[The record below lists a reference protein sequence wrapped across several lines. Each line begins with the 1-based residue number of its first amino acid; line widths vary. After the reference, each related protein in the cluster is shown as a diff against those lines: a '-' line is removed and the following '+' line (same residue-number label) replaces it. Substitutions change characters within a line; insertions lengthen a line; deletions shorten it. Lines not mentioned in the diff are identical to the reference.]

1 MTAENALQP
10 MPQAGDDAPDFTLPD
25 DTGRPRTL
33 SEQRGHWV
41 LLFFYP
47 KDDTPGCTKEA
58 CALRDADPEIQAMDA
73 RTWGISILGS
83 GSKAAFKAK
92 YGLPFT
98 LLADEDHR
106 VAEAYGAWVQKTN
119 HGKTYWGVQ
128 RASFLVD
135 PSGRLVRV
143 WPKVDPDAHAAEVL
157 AALAE
162 SRAVTRSG

>member
-1 MTAENALQP
+1 MTAETAPHP
-10 MPQAGDDAPDFTLPD
+10 MPRVGDEAPDFTLTD

-47 KDDTPGCTKEA
+47 KDDTPGCTREA
-58 CALRDADPEIQAMDA
+58 CALRDADPEMQAMDA

-83 GSKAAFKAK
+83 GSKSAFKAK

-106 VAEAYGAWVQKTN
+106 VAEAYGAWSQKTN
-119 HGKTYWGVQ
+119 YGKTYWGVQ

-135 PSGRLVRV
+135 PSGRLARV
-143 WPKVDPDAHAAEVL
+143 WPTVDPDSHAADVL

-162 SRAVTRSG
+162 TRSAPDR

>member
-1 MTAENALQP
+1 MTAETAPHP
-10 MPQAGDDAPDFTLPD
+10 MPQVGDEAPHFTLTD
-25 DTGRPRTL
+25 DTGQPRTL

-47 KDDTPGCTKEA
+47 KDDTPGCTREA
-58 CALRDADPEIQAMDA
+58 CALRDADPEMQAMDA

-106 VAEAYGAWVQKTN
+106 VAEAYGAWSQKTN
-119 HGKTYWGVQ
+119 QGKTYWGVQ

-135 PSGRLVRV
+135 PSGRLARV
-143 WPKVDPDAHAAEVL
+143 WPTVDPDSHAADVL

-162 SRAVTRSG
+162 TRSAPDR

>member
-1 MTAENALQP
+1 MTAETAPHP
-10 MPQAGDDAPDFTLPD
+10 MPQVGEEAPDFTLTD
-25 DTGRPRTL
+25 DTGQPRTL

-47 KDDTPGCTKEA
+47 KDDTPGCTREA
-58 CALRDADPEIQAMDA
+58 CALRDADPEMQAMDA

-106 VAEAYGAWVQKTN
+106 VAEAYGAWSQKTN
-119 HGKTYWGVQ
+119 YGKTYWGVQ

-135 PSGRLVRV
+135 PSGRLARV
-143 WPKVDPDAHAAEVL
+143 WPKVDPDSHAADVL

-162 SRAVTRSG
+162 TRSAPDR

>member
-1 MTAENALQP
+1 MTAETAPHP
-10 MPQAGDDAPDFTLPD
+10 MPRVGDEAPDFTLTD
-25 DTGRPRTL
+25 DTGQPRTL

-47 KDDTPGCTKEA
+47 KDDTPGCTREA
-58 CALRDADPEIQAMDA
+58 CALRDADPEMQAMDA

-83 GSKAAFKAK
+83 GSKAAFKAR

-106 VAEAYGAWVQKTN
+106 VAEAYGAWSQKTN
-119 HGKTYWGVQ
+119 YGKTYWGVQ

-135 PSGRLVRV
+135 PSGRLARV
-143 WPKVDPDAHAAEVL
+143 WPTVDPDSHAADVL

-162 SRAVTRSG
+162 TRSAPDR

>member
-1 MTAENALQP
+1 MTAETAPHP
-10 MPQAGDDAPDFTLPD
+10 MPRVGDEAPDFTLTD
-25 DTGRPRTL
+25 DTGQPRTL

-47 KDDTPGCTKEA
+47 KDDTPGCTREA
-58 CALRDADPEIQAMDA
+58 CALRDADPEMQAMGA

-106 VAEAYGAWVQKTN
+106 VAEAYGAWSQKTN
-119 HGKTYWGVQ
+119 YGKTYWGVQ

-135 PSGRLVRV
+135 PSGRLARV
-143 WPKVDPDAHAAEVL
+143 WPKVDPDSHAADVL

-162 SRAVTRSG
+162 PRSAPDR

>member
-1 MTAENALQP
+1 MTAETETQP
-10 MPQAGDDAPDFTLPD
+10 MPQVGDEAPDFTLTD
-25 DTGRPRTL
+25 DTGQPQTL

-47 KDDTPGCTKEA
+47 KDDTPGCTREA
-58 CALRDADPEIQAMDA
+58 CALRDADPEMQAMDA

-92 YGLPFT
+92 YGLPFS

-106 VAEAYGAWVQKTN
+106 VAEAYGAWSQKTN
-119 HGKTYWGVQ
+119 YGKTYWGVQ

-135 PSGRLVRV
+135 PSGRLARV
-143 WPKVDPDAHAAEVL
+143 WPKVDPDSHAADVL
-157 AALAE
+157 AALSEA
-162 SRAVTRSG
+162 RSGLDH

>member
-1 MTAENALQP
+1 MTAETAPHP
-10 MPQAGDDAPDFTLPD
+10 MPRVGDEAPDFTLTD

-47 KDDTPGCTKEA
+47 KDDTPGCTREA
-58 CALRDADPEIQAMDA
+58 CALRDADPEMQAMDA

-106 VAEAYGAWVQKTN
+106 VAEAYGAWSQKTN
-119 HGKTYWGVQ
+119 YGKTYWGVQ

-135 PSGRLVRV
+135 PSGRLARV
-143 WPKVDPDAHAAEVL
+143 WPTVDPDSHAADVL

-162 SRAVTRSG
+162 TRSAPDR

>member
-1 MTAENALQP
+1 MTVETAPHP
-10 MPQAGDDAPDFTLPD
+10 MPQVGDEAPDFTLTD
-25 DTGRPRTL
+25 DTGQPRTL

-47 KDDTPGCTKEA
+47 KDDTPGCTREA
-58 CALRDADPEIQAMDA
+58 CELRDADAEMQAMDA

-106 VAEAYGAWVQKTN
+106 VAEAYGAWSQKTN
-119 HGKTYWGVQ
+119 QGKTYWGVQ

-135 PSGRLVRV
+135 PSGRLARV
-143 WPKVDPDAHAAEVL
+143 WPKVDPDSHAADVL

-162 SRAVTRSG
+162 ARSAPDR

>member
-1 MTAENALQP
+1 MTAETAPQS
-10 MPQAGDDAPDFTLPD
+10 MPQVGDDAPDFTLPD
-25 DTGRPRTL
+25 DTGQPRTL

-47 KDDTPGCTKEA
+47 KDDTPGCTREA
-58 CALRDADPEIQAMDA
+58 CALRDADAEIQAMDA
-73 RTWGISILGS
+73 STWGISILGS

-106 VAEAYGAWVQKTN
+106 VGEAYGVWTQKTN
-119 HGKTYWGVQ
+119 YGKTYWGIQ

-135 PSGRLVRV
+135 PSGRLARV

-162 SRAVTRSG
+162 ARTDTRSG

>member
-1 MTAENALQP
+1 MTAETAPQP
-10 MPQAGDDAPDFTLPD
+10 MPRVGDEAPDFTLTD

-47 KDDTPGCTKEA
+47 KDDTPGCTREA
-58 CALRDADPEIQAMDA
+58 CALRDADPEMRAMDA
-73 RTWGISILGS
+73 RTWGISILSS

-106 VAEAYGAWVQKTN
+106 VAEAYGAWSQKTN
-119 HGKTYWGVQ
+119 YGKTYWGVQ

-135 PSGRLVRV
+135 PSGRLARV
-143 WPKVDPDAHAAEVL
+143 WPKVDPDSHAADVL
-157 AALAE
+157 AALGE
-162 SRAVTRSG
+162 TRSAPDR

>member
-119 HGKTYWGVQ
+119 QGKTYWGVQ

-135 PSGRLVRV
+135 PSGRLAQV

-157 AALAE
+157 TALAE

>member
-1 MTAENALQP
+1 
-10 MPQAGDDAPDFTLPD
+10 
-25 DTGRPRTL
+25 
-33 SEQRGHWV
+33 V

-47 KDDTPGCTKEA
+47 KDDTPGCTREA
-58 CALRDADPEIQAMDA
+58 CALRDADPEMQAMDA

-106 VAEAYGAWVQKTN
+106 VAEAYGAWSQKTN
-119 HGKTYWGVQ
+119 YGKTYWGVQ

-135 PSGRLVRV
+135 PSGRLARV
-143 WPKVDPDAHAAEVL
+143 WPTVDPDSHAADVL

-162 SRAVTRSG
+162 TRSAPDR

>member
-1 MTAENALQP
+1 MTLQVGAVA
-10 MPQAGDDAPDFTLPD
+10 PQFTLTD
-25 DTGRPRTL
+25 
-33 SEQRGHWV
+33 QRGEPWSLREHRGSPLV
-41 LLFFYP
+41 LYFYP
-47 KDDTPGCTKEA
+47 KDDTPGCTREA
-58 CALRDADPEIQAMDA
+58 CALRDADPELQAMDA

-106 VAEAYGAWVQKTN
+106 VAEAYGAWSQKTN
-119 HGKTYWGVQ
+119 YGKTYWGVQ

-135 PSGRLVRV
+135 PSGRLARV
-143 WPKVDPDAHAAEVL
+143 WPKVDPDSHAADVL

-162 SRAVTRSG
+162 TRSAPDR

>member
-1 MTAENALQP
+1 MLKE
-10 MPQAGDDAPDFTLPD
+10 GEEAPDFTSKD
-25 DTGRPRTL
+25 QNGSEVKL
-33 SEQRGHWV
+33 SDLRGQKVV
-41 LLFFYP
+41 LYFYP
-47 KDDTPGCTKEA
+47 KDDTPGCTREA
-58 CALRDADPEIQAMDA
+58 CALRDADPEMQAMDA

-106 VAEAYGAWVQKTN
+106 VAEAYGAWSQKTN
-119 HGKTYWGVQ
+119 YGKTYWGVQ

-135 PSGRLVRV
+135 PSGRLARV
-143 WPKVDPDAHAAEVL
+143 WPKVDPDSHAADVL

-162 SRAVTRSG
+162 TRSAPDR

>member
-1 MTAENALQP
+1 MTAETAPHP
-10 MPQAGDDAPDFTLPD
+10 MPQVGDEAPDFTLTD
-25 DTGRPRTL
+25 DTGQPRTL
-33 SEQRGHWV
+33 SKQRGQWA

-47 KDDTPGCTKEA
+47 KDDTPGCTREA
-58 CALRDADPEIQAMDA
+58 CELRDADAEMQAMDA

-106 VAEAYGAWVQKTN
+106 VAEAYGAWSQKTN
-119 HGKTYWGVQ
+119 YGKTYWGVQ

-135 PSGRLVRV
+135 PSGRLARV
-143 WPKVDPDAHAAEVL
+143 WPKVDPDSHAADVL

-162 SRAVTRSG
+162 ARSAPDR

>member
-1 MTAENALQP
+1 MTAETAPHP
-10 MPQAGDDAPDFTLPD
+10 MPQVGDEAPDFTLTD
-25 DTGRPRTL
+25 DTGQPRTL

-47 KDDTPGCTKEA
+47 KDDTPGCTREA
-58 CALRDADPEIQAMDA
+58 CALRDADPEMQAMDA

-106 VAEAYGAWVQKTN
+106 VAEAYGAWSQKTN
-119 HGKTYWGVQ
+119 YGKTYWGVQ

-135 PSGRLVRV
+135 PSGRLARV
-143 WPKVDPDAHAAEVL
+143 WPKVDPDSHAADVL
-157 AALAE
+157 AALTE
-162 SRAVTRSG
+162 TRSAPDR

>member
-1 MTAENALQP
+1 MTAANALQP

-106 VAEAYGAWVQKTN
+106 VAETYGAWVQKTN
-119 HGKTYWGVQ
+119 QGKTYWGVQ

-135 PSGRLVRV
+135 PSGRLMRV
-143 WPKVDPDAHAAEVL
+143 WPKVDPAAHAGEVL
-157 AALAE
+157 TALAE